1 MSSSSPLYATNIL
14 SGREGGRYYSISIH
28 SVPPR
33 QVNTCMRRCSLHIRL
48 WARVFTKTSPRWGF
62 YQKPIWGFCRNLFYE
77 TPQIFSW
84 GFYRNFNEVSRKNSP
99 GSWGFYRNLFEV
111 SVETY
116 FMKQGS
122 ALHLIIHVFLL
133 LVIFCRCSFFIA
145 HPIIMPINSE
155 ILFFNEF
162 CIT

>member
-1 MSSSSPLYATNIL
+1 MKALFHGIKPFFINFLKSTVHMTGLTL
-14 SGREGGRYYSISIH
+14 
-28 SVPPR
+28 
-33 QVNTCMRRCSLHIRL
+33 RRCSLRIHL

-122 ALHLIIHVFLL
+122 GVTSDFFWNWQMSTSEGLIDSLDITPDTV
-133 LVIFCRCSFFIA
+133 LVGC
-145 HPIIMPINSE
+145 
-155 ILFFNEF
+155 LF
-162 CIT
+162 

>member
-1 MSSSSPLYATNIL
+1 
-14 SGREGGRYYSISIH
+14 
-28 SVPPR
+28 
-33 QVNTCMRRCSLHIRL
+33 MRRRSLHIRL

-62 YQKPIWGFCRNLFYE
+62 CQKPIWGFCRNLFYE

-122 ALHLIIHVFLL
+122 GVYPVRQQDDHRKWNTRLNGPHWPMQFTPHFLL
-133 LVIFCRCSFFIA
+133 GILLPNQVLHSTEHFLVRFSDPGMTYFVFCASLNTVQA
-145 HPIIMPINSE
+145 Y
-155 ILFFNEF
+155 
-162 CIT
+162 